1 MIRTSIQN
9 PISADNQVIPLGY
22 PQGTALAVT
31 YDATI
36 SGATS
41 VTLNA
46 GTTSFEVT
54 AIDKGIF
61 LRYAASAS
69 SSAFDAFIPQNTTRF
84 FAKPDGVTTISVIEE
99 SATAKVVVIE
109 R

>member
-1 MIRTSIQN
+1 MIATKTLTPVDASFK
-9 PISADNQVIPLGY
+9 PISTGSQM
-22 PQGTALAVT
+22 GTALAVT

-36 SGATS
+36 SSATS

-46 GTTSFEVT
+46 STTSFEVS

-61 LRYAASAS
+61 LRYAAGAS
-69 SSAFDAFIPQNTTRF
+69 SSAFDAFIPANTTRTF
-84 FAKPDGVTTISVIEE
+84 VVQTGVTVISVIEE

-109 R
+109 Y